1 MVQAAHLTRQV
12 LFSYFSCYVWL
23 CNPMNCSM
31 PHATLSLTISQ
42 SLLRI
47 MSSEAVI
54 PSNHLILYCPLSLCS
69 QYFPVSGSF
78 PMSQIFPSGDQSI
91 GASASVLPM
100 NIQGWFPLGLTS
112 LTSLL
117 SQESSPAPQF
127 KSIGLLYGPTLT
139 SVHDYWKSHSFD
151 YMDIYWQSDVSA
163 F

>member
-100 NIQGWFPLGLTS
+100 NIQGWFPLGLTG
-112 LTSLL
+112 LILL
-117 SQESSPAPQF
+117 SKGLSRVSSNTIVQKHQF
-127 KSIGLLYGPTLT
+127 VGAQPSL
-139 SVHDYWKSHSFD
+139 WFNSH
-151 YMDIYWQSDVSA
+151 IHT
-163 F
+163 